1 MDFGDEARTT
11 AVASE
16 ENDAHPLYADESIPR
31 TGSSDAA
38 EFLGDS
44 P

>member
-1 MDFGDEARTT
+1 MDFGDETRTT

-16 ENDAHPLYADESIPR
+16 ENDVHPSKADESIPR

-38 EFLGDS
+38 KVLGDS